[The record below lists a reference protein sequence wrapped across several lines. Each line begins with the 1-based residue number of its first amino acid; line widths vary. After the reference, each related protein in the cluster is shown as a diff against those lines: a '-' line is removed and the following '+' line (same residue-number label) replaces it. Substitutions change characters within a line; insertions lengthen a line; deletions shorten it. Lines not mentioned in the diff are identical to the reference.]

1 MTAELRQTAGLRQ
14 TSTIRLAAALSSAF
28 LVLVWVGIT
37 PADAATSHPASPG
50 NYQAD
55 VGQTFL
61 IGPEP
66 ANWNPHAAA
75 ADAIAAPGSAGA
87 TQSISSAASQ
97 ADGDVVGAAP
107 ELDDILG
114 PVLPSVFDVQSNYS
128 VHLNT
133 TFVTSATET
142 DTSRQTV
149 VYQINP
155 QATWSDGTPI
165 TYQDFVY
172 NWQADSGS
180 AAYTDLDGQPYTP
193 ATTDGYRQI
202 ASVSESGGDPY
213 RVKVVFKH
221 PYRDWQSLFSL
232 MVPAHVAE
240 QVGFDTGFTDPVD
253 DVSGGAFLIQSYT
266 PGISVTLVRNP
277 RYWGVPANLAEVTFR
292 FVADPDQAMP
302 TLLAGDANAGV
313 LGPSSGLKASLLQA
327 VSRHP
332 VPGSALTGFAV
343 SDVAG
348 PVWQHLDFNQ
358 DNAVLGQLAAR
369 RAIMLAV
376 NRAALIV
383 STIGRD
389 DPTVKPLG
397 SLVFVPGQPGYRN
410 DAGVYGAGD
419 ISGARA
425 ALLQAGFAYKGKK
438 LIDNGDPVTLDITA
452 DAGDPL
458 LAAEEKVIATQLGA
472 IGIAVT
478 EHDSTDLP
486 ATLKSGDYDLAIVS
500 SQASP
505 FPSAAASR
513 YQTNQGTGP
522 GAENYLD
529 YSSSTTDNLIARA
542 EAAGS
547 DKAQLQAYGA
557 LDAHLFTDAVSLP
570 LFQYPQLLV
579 YNKQYTNMVNNPAPG
594 GLTAQMAKWGIPVNS

>member
-1 MTAELRQTAGLRQ
+1 MTPELWPAPELRRGPVL
-14 TSTIRLAAALSSAF
+14 RLAAVFSSAV
-28 LVLVWVGIT
+28 LVLVGVGAT
-37 PADAATSHPASPG
+37 PAGAAASHPAGPG

-75 ADAIAAPGSAGA
+75 ANALASPGSAGPA
-87 TQSISSAASQ
+87 QSISSAASL
-97 ADGDVVGAAP
+97 ANGDVVGAAP

-114 PVLPSVFDVQSNYS
+114 PVLPSVFDVESNYS

-172 NWQADSGS
+172 NWQANSGS
-180 AAYTDLDGQPYTP
+180 AAYTDLGGAPYTP

-221 PYRDWQSLFSL
+221 TYQDWQSLFSL

-253 DVSGGAFLIQSYT
+253 DVSGGPFLVQSYT

-302 TLLAGDANAGV
+302 TLLAGDADAGV
-313 LGPSSGLKASLLQA
+313 LGPSSGLKAALLQA
-327 VSRHP
+327 VSSHP

-343 SDVAG
+343 NDVAG

-419 ISGARA
+419 VSGARA

-438 LIDNGDPVTLDITA
+438 LTDNGDPVTLDITA

-458 LAAEEKVIATQLGA
+458 LAAEEKVIAAQLGA
-472 IGIAVT
+472 IGAIT
-478 EHDSTDLP
+478 EDDSTDLP

-505 FPSAAASR
+505 FGSSAATR
-513 YQTNQGTGP
+513 YQTNQGAGP

-529 YSSSTTDNLIARA
+529 YSSATTDGLIARA
-542 EAAGS
+542 EAATS
-547 DKAQLQAYGA
+547 AKAQLQAYGA

-594 GLTAQMAKWGIPVNS
+594 GLTAQMAKWGIPVSS